1 MERTNSP
8 STSGLDG
15 IVVAQTA
22 LSDVDGERGRLVI
35 RGYTVEDLVERA
47 TFEDICGL
55 MWNAAWPSPGEREA
69 LRAALSVARQLA
81 FTLVNSLGGALQATD
96 GMEALRAAVGHLRA
110 GDPQVDRLRLT
121 AAIPVFA
128 AAWAR
133 AQSGQPAVPPQ
144 AGLSHAADYLQMV
157 AGREPAAPRVAA
169 LDAYLCCVAD
179 HGMNASTFVARVVT
193 STGSDQISAVVA
205 AIGALKGPLHG
216 GAPGRVL
223 DMLDAVGHPAD
234 ARAWLRAELEAG
246 RRIMGMGHRIY
257 RVRDPR
263 AAALEHAISL
273 LERADGDHRRFT
285 LARAVE
291 REAERLLT
299 ERHPERSLRTNVEFY
314 TAVLLD
320 AIGMPRTLFA
330 PTFAASRVVGWCAH
344 IDEQR
349 RVGRLIRPA
358 STYVG
363 PEVVNPAVLERA
375 RP

>member
-1 MERTNSP
+1 MNSP
-8 STSGLDG
+8 SASGLDG
-15 IVVAQTA
+15 IVAAETA

-47 TFEDICGL
+47 TFEDVCGL
-55 MWNAAWPSPGEREA
+55 MWNAAWPSPGEREG
-69 LRAALSVARQLA
+69 LRAALSEARQLA
-81 FTLVNSLGGALQATD
+81 FTLVNSLGEALRATD
-96 GMEALRAAVGHLRA
+96 EMEALRAAVGHLRA
-110 GDPQVDRLRLT
+110 ADPQADRLRLT

-133 AQSGQPAVPPQ
+133 KQAGQPVVPPQ
-144 AGLSHAADYLQMV
+144 TGLSHAADYLQML
-157 AGREPAAPRVAA
+157 AGQVPAAPSVAA
-169 LDAYLCCVAD
+169 LDAYLCCVVD

-193 STGSDQISAVVA
+193 STGSDLVSAVVA

-216 GAPGRVL
+216 GAPGPVL
-223 DMLDAVGHPAD
+223 DMLDAIGHPAH
-234 ARAWLRAELEAG
+234 AGTWLRAELEAG
-246 RRIMGMGHRIY
+246 RRIMGMGHRVY

-263 AAALEHAISL
+263 AAALERAISA
-273 LERADGDHRRFT
+273 LERADGGRDRLT

-291 REAERLLT
+291 REAERLLS

-320 AIGMPRTLFA
+320 AIGMPRKLFA

-344 IDEQR
+344 VDEQR

-363 PEVVNPAVLERA
+363 PAPALGRA
-375 RP
+375 PI